1 MRAALLVA
9 GTSELLGNVAQA
21 ECIVAIHDVRR

>member
-1 MRAALLVA
+1 LLVA